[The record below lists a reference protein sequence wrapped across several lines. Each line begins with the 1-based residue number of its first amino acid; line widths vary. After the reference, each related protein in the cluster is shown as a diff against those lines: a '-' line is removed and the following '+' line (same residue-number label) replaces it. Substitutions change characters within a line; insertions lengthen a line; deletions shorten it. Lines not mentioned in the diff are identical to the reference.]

1 VVIKDQD
8 VFTYGGALRD
18 SIRGHFY
25 DKRFPRYNEFLFL
38 HSPLRR
44 HHACA
49 VHDRAED
56 SGMVDEGEIDFP
68 TEDVFF
74 DKYDVVK
81 SREESG
87 FIDKDNDNWDFI
99 TKFANDNPDKIWSV
113 YDCGEIVCG
122 LYLIDVNG
130 YYITVQSGNIGEI
143 YGYSEGMVA

>member
-1 VVIKDQD
+1 MKLHRYYFDFVDKHGEDNSVYIYAFNEADAKEYFDSHVVEEYESLISD
-8 VFTYGGALRD
+8 F
-18 SIRGHFY
+18 
-25 DKRFPRYNEFLFL
+25 E
-38 HSPLRR
+38 
-44 HHACA
+44 
-49 VHDRAED
+49 
-56 SGMVDEGEIDFP
+56 MVDEGEIDFP

-74 DKYDVVK
+74 NKYDVVE

-87 FIDKDNDNWDFI
+87 FIDKNNDNWYFI

-122 LYLIDVNG
+122 LHLIDVNG

>member
-1 VVIKDQD
+1 MKLHRYYFDFVDKHGEDNSVYIYAFNETDAKEYFDSHVVEEYESLISD
-8 VFTYGGALRD
+8 F
-18 SIRGHFY
+18 
-25 DKRFPRYNEFLFL
+25 E
-38 HSPLRR
+38 
-44 HHACA
+44 
-49 VHDRAED
+49 
-56 SGMVDEGEIDFP
+56 MVDEGEIDFP

-74 DKYDVVK
+74 NKYDVVE

-87 FIDKDNDNWDFI
+87 FIDKNNDNWYFI

-122 LYLIDVNG
+122 LHLIDVNG

>member
-1 VVIKDQD
+1 MKLHRYYFDFVDKHGEDNSVYIYAFNEADAKEYFDSHVVEEYESLISD
-8 VFTYGGALRD
+8 F
-18 SIRGHFY
+18 
-25 DKRFPRYNEFLFL
+25 E
-38 HSPLRR
+38 
-44 HHACA
+44 
-49 VHDRAED
+49 
-56 SGMVDEGEIDFP
+56 MVDEGEIDFP

-74 DKYDVVK
+74 DKYDVVE

-87 FIDKDNDNWDFI
+87 FIDKNNDNWDFI

-122 LYLIDVNG
+122 LHLIDVNG